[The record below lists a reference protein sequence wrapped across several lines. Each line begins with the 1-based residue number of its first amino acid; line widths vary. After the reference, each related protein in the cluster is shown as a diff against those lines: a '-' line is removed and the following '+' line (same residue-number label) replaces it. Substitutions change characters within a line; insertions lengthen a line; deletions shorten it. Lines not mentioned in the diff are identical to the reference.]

1 MHPFHAED
9 WRSAVNLRAAL
20 RALAAA
26 SVVITAAGPAA
37 GEEIS
42 IGLASTSFANAA
54 PRVAKELGLFEKR
67 GLDAKFT
74 VMDNANA
81 ATTALISKST
91 DFALSGAAEL
101 IAANA
106 RGQPVV
112 AVANTYG
119 GFSGTLVLAKS
130 VADKLGVAPDAPVT
144 ARLKALDGLV
154 LASPSATGAYTL
166 TIRAA
171 AAAAGA
177 NVRLVYMA
185 LPAMQAAMDSGA
197 VQGYMTGA
205 PFWSVPVLKGSGV
218 AWLSGPKGEFPAE
231 FIPAITSN
239 IQTLK
244 SNAQA
249 KPGQMKRLAEVFADL
264 GRAIDERPADVKAAV
279 GRLYPTLDAATLDLL
294 FEAEARSWKPRPLS
308 AKDMAHEIS
317 YIKRGGIPIPNVD
330 TIDPATMLWP

>member
-1 MHPFHAED
+1 M
-9 WRSAVNLRAAL
+9 NLRTVL
-20 RALAAA
+20 RSLFAA
-26 SVVITAAGPAA
+26 SIIGAAVGPAA

-54 PRVAKELGLFEKR
+54 PRVAKELGLFDKR
-67 GLDAKFT
+67 GLDAKFI

-130 VADKLGVAPDAPVT
+130 VAEKLGVSPTAPVA

-166 TIRAA
+166 TIRSA

-185 LPAMQAAMDSGA
+185 LPAMVAAMDSGA
-197 VQGYMTGA
+197 VQGFMGGA
-205 PFWSVPVLKGSGV
+205 PFWSTPVLKGTGV
-218 AWLSGPKGEFPAE
+218 VWLSGPKGEFPDE

-239 IQTLK
+239 IQTLR
-244 SNAQA
+244 SSAQA
-249 KPGQMKRLAEVFADL
+249 NPAQMKRLAEVFVDL
-264 GRAIDERPADVKAAV
+264 GRAIDERPAEVKAAV
-279 GRLYPTLDAATLDLL
+279 ARLYPTLDAPTLDLL
-294 FEAEARSWKPRPLS
+294 FGAEARNWKPRPLS
-308 AKDMAHEIS
+308 AKDMAHEIV

-330 TIDPATMLWP
+330 SIDPASMLWP